1 MTKYC
6 DSCGRQVAD
15 ADRFCDLCGRELP
28 QVVKTQT
35 VPAEEQ
41 RQPAASSTS
50 VANAPTETTTGP
62 DERFPLWQNIA
73 AILFTLIGA
82 CTMLGAFIT
91 SVATDTYL
99 IAGFVILLFA
109 IVLWRINLRELIE
122 EFEQVLP

>member
-1 MTKYC
+1 
-6 DSCGRQVAD
+6 
-15 ADRFCDLCGRELP
+15 
-28 QVVKTQT
+28 
-35 VPAEEQ
+35 
-41 RQPAASSTS
+41 
-50 VANAPTETTTGP
+50 
-62 DERFPLWQNIA
+62 LWQNIA